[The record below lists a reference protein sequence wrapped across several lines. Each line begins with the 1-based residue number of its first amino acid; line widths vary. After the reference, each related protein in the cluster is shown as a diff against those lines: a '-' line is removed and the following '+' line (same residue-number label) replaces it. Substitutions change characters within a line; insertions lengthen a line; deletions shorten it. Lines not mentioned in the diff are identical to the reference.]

1 MTSALVQKFRNDTAP
16 RLMAKFSNG
25 GTETVAR
32 VVVPNTDPLM
42 PPITDEQRT
51 EFRSYVKGVSA
62 QMIEATPNLQ
72 AGDLMVIVAA
82 IDFTPQVS
90 KMVEINGKTCAIIRV
105 DPIPAAGLPAIYK
118 FYVR

>member
-32 VVVPNTDPLM
+32 VVVLSTDPLM

-62 QMIEATPNLQ
+62 QMVAADPNLQ
-72 AGDLMVIVAA
+72 ATDLMVLVAA
-82 IDFTPQVS
+82 VDFIPQVS
-90 KMVEINGKTCAIIRV
+90 KMVEINGKTRTIIRV
-105 DPIPAAGLPAIYK
+105 DAIPAAGDPAIYK